1 MSFLRSFLLWPLVA
15 FATLASAEQPKAAV
29 DPKLGWNAA
38 LFELALPY
46 ESAAVTYYGRQGGA
60 QQWARSFKP
69 QPGDTKLGYTW
80 FGHGDL
86 NVWHEDRPGGGGWFR
101 FVEKGETR
109 IWYDANRDKQ
119 RQPGEF
125 ATVPY
130 KLWFAQR
137 TMVYPLTLSDS
148 RTPEDMPHADGFC
161 PPALRHVEKDLMG
174 GHRSPPEA
182 ISGIGDRAWLF
193 ADGSGTTDWKDLV
206 VIRGPA
212 IILFQGQPVLLA
224 RTGEQFAD
232 DPILRN
238 VRGGSLCGD
247 LRKYQIRPDASGG
260 YPDMAALADRADQL
274 MREELLAMARD
285 FVREWDRYLAT
296 KVGPGPHFKGH
307 YLDTGAFLPTAA
319 DLPGTKELF
328 RRPDLWSSN
337 LQLTSTAADNV
348 ELFNLDLRLFTPVDN
363 APTADQAML
372 DAAAEFADSVAQR
385 AKYPD
390 QRPILLQVE
399 GVDQSA
405 AFEISQEQD
414 GRRTFTTRIINFR
427 YGNVV
432 GQAIHSRMDLQLE
445 QGKLRPLP
453 GDPLVRLVL
462 VTLAKMKQIG
472 GGVPAAKAAEPASL
486 GTLSVT
492 AKPDRL
498 WSDGASTALLRF
510 EAKRS
515 DGRPAAGIP
524 LRLEVESPFVGDIA
538 ANELTTDKDGVTT
551 VEYRAGTRPGS
562 NKVTGSGAEGLSASA
577 VIRHGGLETEV
588 RTQGLQF
595 LADGAAPVVV
605 AVRLVD
611 PDGKPVANT
620 EIQAEVD
627 ESEVPGRGELVRTAE
642 CDEPAAGWRLWN
654 YMLPL
659 IEPTEGWKGGR
670 VELKF
675 SARPTGVA
683 VLESTLALTL
693 HSGSPFWCVVEKPGF
708 AAGAQTGFRS
718 ERSHGTLSG
727 TAQATGESGTV
738 PLAGAK
744 VTVYA
749 NVGGKAQAIGNGM
762 SGPDGAFAVPFT
774 VEKTVA
780 GPESV
785 CTAAPAALALA
796 PETQHWLDV
805 SRAKAAALAAKG
817 YPNKAADGFV
827 AKYVADLAAA
837 DDSPTNPRNA
847 ARLVVAVRL
856 MGESLGYLDELDDQH
871 TQAEGWLNESLEAA
885 VDDLAKVVDLS
896 SRVEAAQGAA
906 SEYAT
911 TAPELA
917 EVRKAAKT
925 AWNSLRKK
933 ALARFVTTAY
943 GVMRETYKNAAE
955 ELAERETLG
964 LDNDTGT
971 AAWKK
976 WAVNKANDY
985 YAEWMFAPADAV
997 SNWGEAKLKAELTK
1011 FLKNAYRGQYP
1022 KFFAAALDHAAGS
1035 IARGEATWGDPEKAA
1050 ATLRD
1055 DFASVAE
1062 TYRRANEAHLNREL
1076 ARLDL
1081 KLAAD
1086 TVGKGAAIYFAAK
1099 EALKTNPAEAKEK
1112 ILESIDQVDKAFAV
1126 VDTAC
1131 QTYNGRQWFAVC
1143 HKARLAIADVAVDA
1157 AR

>member
-1 MSFLRSFLLWPLVA
+1 MKILRSLRLWPLVA
-15 FATLASAEQPKAAV
+15 FAALASAEQPKATV
-29 DPKLGWNAA
+29 DPKLGWAVA
-38 LFELALPY
+38 TFELTLPY
-46 ESAAVTYYGRQGGA
+46 ESAEVTYYGRQSGD
-60 QQWARSFKP
+60 QKWTRSFKP
-69 QPGDTKLGYTW
+69 QPGDMKFGYTW

-86 NVWHEDRPGGGGWFR
+86 NVWHEDRPGGNGWFR

-109 IWYDANRDKQ
+109 IWYDINRDKQ
-119 RQPGEF
+119 RQSGEL

-148 RTPEDMPHADGFC
+148 RTPEDLPRADGFC
-161 PPALRHVEKDLMG
+161 PPALRYVEKNLMG

-193 ADGSGTTDWKDLV
+193 ADGSGTNDWKDLV

-212 IILFQGQPVLLA
+212 IVLFQGQPVLLA

-238 VRGGSLCGD
+238 VRSGSLYGD
-247 LRKYQIRPDASGG
+247 LRKYQVRPDANGG
-260 YPDMAALADRADQL
+260 YLDMAALADHADQA

-285 FVREWDRYLAT
+285 FVREWDRYLAA

-328 RRPDLWSSN
+328 RRPDHWSSN

-348 ELFNLDLRLFTPVDN
+348 ELLNLDLRLFTPVDK
-363 APTADQAML
+363 APTADQAVF

-414 GRRTFTTRIINFR
+414 GRKIYTTRIIHFR

-432 GQAIHSRMDLQLE
+432 GQAIHSRMDFQLE
-445 QGKLRPLP
+445 QEKLRPLP

-462 VTLAKMKQIG
+462 VTVAKMKQIG
-472 GGVPAAKAAEPASL
+472 GGVPAAKSQEPAGP

-498 WSDGASTALLRF
+498 WSDGASTATLRF
-510 EAKRS
+510 EAKLA

-524 LRLEVESPFVGDIA
+524 LRLEVESPFVGDVA
-538 ANELTTDKDGVTT
+538 ANELTTDKDGVAT
-551 VEYRAGTRPGS
+551 VEYRAGTRPGA
-562 NKVTGSGAEGLSASA
+562 NRVIASGPEKLSAE
-577 VIRHGGLETEV
+577 VVLRHGGLETAV
-588 RTQGLQF
+588 RTVGLQF
-595 LADGAAPVVV
+595 LADGVTPVVV

-627 ESEVPGRGELVRTAE
+627 EGEVPGRGELARTAE

-654 YMLPL
+654 YTLPQ

-675 SARPTGVA
+675 SARPAGVD

-708 AAGAQTGFRS
+708 ASGAQTSFRS
-718 ERSHGTLSG
+718 ERSHGTLNG
-727 TAQATGESGTV
+727 NAQATGESGAV

-749 NVGGKAQAIGNGM
+749 NIGGKARAIGSGM

-785 CTAAPAALALA
+785 CTVAPAALALA
-796 PETQHWLDV
+796 PETQHWLEV
-805 SRAKAAALAAKG
+805 VRTKVAALRAKG
-817 YPNKAADGFV
+817 YPNKAAEGFA
-827 AKYVADLAAA
+827 AKFCDDLAAA

-856 MGESLGYLDELDDQH
+856 MGEALGYLDELDDQH
-871 TQAEGWLNESLEAA
+871 AQAEGWLNESLEAA
-885 VDDLAKVVDLS
+885 VDDLATVIDVG
-896 SRVEAAQGAA
+896 SRVEAAQDVAT
-906 SEYAT
+906 EYAT

-917 EVRKAAKT
+917 EARKRAKT

-943 GVMRETYKNAAE
+943 GVMRETYKNAAD
-955 ELAERETLG
+955 ELDERETLG

-971 AAWKK
+971 VAWKK

-985 YAEWMFAPADAV
+985 YAEWMFAPADAIA
-997 SNWGEAKLKAELTK
+997 NWGEAKLKAELTK

-1022 KFFAAALDHAAGS
+1022 KFFAAALDHAAGR

-1050 ATLRD
+1050 ATLRG

-1076 ARLDL
+1076 SRLDL

-1099 EALKTNPAEAKEK
+1099 EALRTNPAEAKEK
-1112 ILESIDQVDKAFAV
+1112 ILECIDRVDKAFAA